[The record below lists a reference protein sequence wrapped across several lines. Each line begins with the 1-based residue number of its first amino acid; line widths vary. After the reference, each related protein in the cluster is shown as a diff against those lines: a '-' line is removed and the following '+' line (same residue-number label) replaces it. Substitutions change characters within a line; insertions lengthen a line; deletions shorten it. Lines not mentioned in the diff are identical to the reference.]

1 MNNVFLEIGPIIIYW
16 YSVFI
21 LTAFVVGYF
30 LASREFKRHNL
41 SLSFLNDYFF
51 YLIPIVI
58 LGARIYYVIFEWE
71 FYAQNLTQIF
81 AIWNGG
87 LAIHGGVFAGIIF
100 TIYYTR
106 KHHINTLKLMDIAA
120 PSLIL
125 GQAIGRW
132 GNFFNQEA
140 YGSAT
145 SLSSLMNLPI
155 PQFVIDGMII
165 NGIYYHPTF
174 FYESVACLIGFTI
187 MILVRRY
194 KKLKL
199 GYISAIYFVVYG
211 ITRFFIES
219 MRQDSLMLGSIKV
232 AQLVSLLLVLV
243 GIILFIKQTKSK
255 TLYNSKEK

>member
-1 MNNVFLEIGPIIIYW
+1 MNNIFLEIGPITIYW

-21 LTAFVVGYF
+21 LIAFVVGYF
-30 LASREFKRHNL
+30 IATKEFKRHNI

-71 FYAQNLTQIF
+71 YYARNLTEVF
-81 AIWNGG
+81 AVWNGG

-100 TIYYTR
+100 TIYYT
-106 KHHINTLKLMDIAA
+106 KKYSISTLKLMDIAA
-120 PSLIL
+120 PALIL

-140 YGSAT
+140 FGSPT
-145 SLSSLMNLPI
+145 TLSALVDLHL
-155 PQFVIDGMII
+155 PQFVIDGMRID
-165 NGIYYHPTF
+165 GVYYHPTF
-174 FYESVACLIGFTI
+174 FYESVACLIGFI
-187 MILVRRY
+187 VMIIVRRC

-199 GYISAIYFVVYG
+199 GQISSIYFVIYG
-211 ITRFFIES
+211 ITRFFIEA

-232 AQLVSLLLVLV
+232 AQLVSLLLVFV
-243 GIILFIKQTKSK
+243 GVVLFIKQSNSK